1 MKTAKIKESFIYYTY
16 KLIRMNRKK
25 LTLSVDSDV
34 IKKAKEL
41 GLNLSEITESA
52 LKITSFGEEKEKLTT
67 TEKLVEAYRKVFQTM
82 TPILAKWNAAIKIGE
97 HLEYGNKEKQYLHTY
112 EYYLTETDIYLWTDI
127 ADEAINWWKL
137 DDKKLPVYYFY
148 DPERII
154 KELIDKLYKIAED
167 NKTKVKKLEVVTNL
181 LKLSGLTEEKN

>member
-1 MKTAKIKESFIYYTY
+1 ME
-16 KLIRMNRKK
+16 RKK
-25 LTLSVDSDV
+25 LTLSVNSEV

-67 TEKLVEAYRKVFQTM
+67 TEKLVEAYTKVFQTM
-82 TPILAKWNAAIKIGE
+82 IPILKKWKTSVKIGE
-97 HLEYGNKEKQYLHTY
+97 YHEYVDKEQNYI
-112 EYYLTETDIYLWTDI
+112 EIFQYYLTEKEIFLW
-127 ADEAINWWKL
+127 ADFI
-137 DDKKLPVYYFY
+137 DKTLGRWQLGDKNIPIHNFY

-154 KELIDKLYKIAED
+154 KELIDQLYKISEN